1 MTETTQFQIEPFK
14 PGWGIR
20 NRHAQTIAGRFTR
33 NRYGI
38 IFHRRRLQTPDGDFI
53 DLDFPEIAGYLLDE
67 SAPLVLLLHGLEG
80 NARKA
85 YACETYYYL
94 AQQGIRSVGM
104 NYRSCSGE
112 MNKKPYSYHAGA
124 TGDVNMVYQ
133 LLDQWY
139 PGVPKGIIGFSLGA
153 NLALK
158 YLGEL
163 GENVWSSLKTA
174 VAVSPPFDLQKDS
187 KTMDHGLSKVYS
199 RIFLR
204 AIRRKLIAK
213 SDIIQEMVDLD
224 SILKSTSI
232 TELDQIYTAP
242 INGFKDANDYYAQCS
257 SANYIHNITIPTLI
271 LRAIDDPLFDPDD
284 IPHESF
290 KNNPFIHSSIT
301 PNGGHLGYIE
311 GRPWKYSAWAEK
323 QGAKFLSQF
332 LATKQPNKS
341 ALKL

>member
-1 MTETTQFQIEPFK
+1 MTELTHFQIDPFK

-20 NRHAQTIAGRFTR
+20 GGHAQTIAGRFTR

-85 YACETYYYL
+85 YACETYYCL
-94 AQQGIRSVGM
+94 AQHGIRSVGL

-133 LLDQWY
+133 LLDQRY
-139 PGVPKGIIGFSLGA
+139 PDVPKGIIGFSLGA
-153 NLALK
+153 NLVLK

-163 GENVWSSLKTA
+163 GANVWPSLKTA

-187 KTMDHGLSKVYS
+187 ISMGQGLNKIYS

-204 AIRRKLIAK
+204 AIHRKIVAK
-213 SDIIQEMVDLD
+213 SDIIQEVVDLD
-224 SILKSTSI
+224 SVLKSTSI
-232 TELDQIYTAP
+232 IELDKIYTAP
-242 INGFKDANDYYAQCS
+242 INGFKDENDYYEQCS
-257 SANYIHNITIPTLI
+257 SVNYIANITIPTLI
-271 LRAIDDPLFDPDD
+271 LRAIDDPLFDPDG
-284 IPHESF
+284 IPHDSILS
-290 KNNPFIHSSIT
+290 NPNIHSVIT

-311 GRPWKYSAWAEK
+311 GRPLKYSAWAEK
-323 QGAKFLSQF
+323 QGAKFLGQF
-332 LATKQPNKS
+332 LQQKQTSK
-341 ALKL
+341 